1 MAGRSIKGQLAFVST
16 GLLSILNLLATIG
29 GIAGIVIIC
38 ALEHAPSSIGW
49 LLIVVGGFT
58 VASGLVGI
66 FTSNRRGCFTWQ
78 AVLLMFALVGL
89 ILASLVI
96 FFKPTL
102 VLQRMN
108 LKISESSARKIMKF
122 QAAIF
127 FIVFCIDVMVL
138 ILGTCVNCCDLVDY
152 YEDLELANRKRADL
166 GSTQAE
172 SGRRSSKKEDTKASQ
187 LAQKMKDKYGK
198 WTSDGESNTNRRA
211 TLG

>member
-1 MAGRSIKGQLAFVST
+1 MAGRSLKGQLAFVST

-38 ALEHAPSSIGW
+38 ALEHAPSSVGW

-58 VASGLVGI
+58 VASGLIGI

-89 ILASLVI
+89 ISASLVI

-127 FIVFCIDVMVL
+127 FIVFCIDVSVL
-138 ILGTCVNCCDLVDY
+138 SIVAMQQYSLLYTSLSFNFTQFKTCSDSFAIMLLQPKSLV
-152 YEDLELANRKRADL
+152 
-166 GSTQAE
+166 
-172 SGRRSSKKEDTKASQ
+172 
-187 LAQKMKDKYGK
+187 
-198 WTSDGESNTNRRA
+198 GEV
-211 TLG
+211 LVLV

>member
-1 MAGRSIKGQLAFVST
+1 MTTVERNVTFLCTLRQDHWNWQLTFLAESHRCVKLEGKSGIMAGRSLKGQLAFVST

-58 VASGLVGI
+58 VASGLIGI

-89 ILASLVI
+89 ISASLVI

-108 LKISESSARKIMKF
+108 LKISETSAQKIMKF

-127 FIVFCIDVMVL
+127 FIVFCIDVSDLSLFHQWWQHIDTLYCIHLFLL
-138 ILGTCVNCCDLVDY
+138 ISHN
-152 YEDLELANRKRADL
+152 
-166 GSTQAE
+166 
-172 SGRRSSKKEDTKASQ
+172 SKHVQ
-187 LAQKMKDKYGK
+187 
-198 WTSDGESNTNRRA
+198 
-211 TLG
+211 TLLP